1 MRTFFYYLDTGEWGP
16 FRDGPYMVDGKPGI
30 LPDNIVEIEYVENPY
45 PNFDNDTQTV
55 DRSENMDLN
64 QKKYF
69 VNYSVR
75 NLTQQEIED
84 RKPQYNECT
93 PRQFRL
99 GLLDYGIDPDTITS
113 MISQLPDIDERKRVS
128 ITWEYAVLIE
138 KNNPLIINFAQVLG
152 VDQSG
157 IDEIFRLANQ
167 YE

>member
-75 NLTQQEIED
+75 NLIME
-84 RKPQYNECT
+84 
-93 PRQFRL
+93 F
-99 GLLDYGIDPDTITS
+99 LLTLKFFTS
-113 MISQLPDIDERKRVS
+113 
-128 ITWEYAVLIE
+128 
-138 KNNPLIINFAQVLG
+138 
-152 VDQSG
+152 QSN
-157 IDEIFRLANQ
+157 RN
-167 YE
+167 

>member
-16 FRDGPYMVDGKPGI
+16 FRNGPYMVDGKPGV

-45 PNFDNDTQTV
+45 PVFDASSQI
-55 DRSENMDLN
+55 SERTDYLDLS

-69 VNYSVR
+69 INYTVR
-75 NLTQQEIED
+75 DLTREEID
-84 RKPQYNECT
+84 AMKPKFYECT

-99 GLLDYGIDPDTITS
+99 GLLDYGIDPDFITS
-113 MISQLPDIDERKRVS
+113 MINQIPDPEERKRVL

-138 KNNPLIINFAQVLG
+138 KNNPLILSFAQTLG
-152 VDQSG
+152 VDQDG
-157 IDEIFRLANQ
+157 IDEIFRLANT